1 MIPPLP
7 RALTRNKLVN
17 LRLANQNPDLFLL
30 AKEYDNSLNAE
41 NIINIIDVPIKILE
55 DINDKERFLPYSFN
69 PFQKLETDTACFDK
83 SIISCGTF
91 IFKYSFNK
99 KQNLLLRLR
108 KKI

>member
-55 DINDKERFLPYSFN
+55 DINDKERFYHIRLIRSKN
-69 PFQKLETDTACFDK
+69 LKL
-83 SIISCGTF
+83 IRLVLIS
-91 IFKYSFNK
+91 
-99 KQNLLLRLR
+99 L
-108 KKI
+108 